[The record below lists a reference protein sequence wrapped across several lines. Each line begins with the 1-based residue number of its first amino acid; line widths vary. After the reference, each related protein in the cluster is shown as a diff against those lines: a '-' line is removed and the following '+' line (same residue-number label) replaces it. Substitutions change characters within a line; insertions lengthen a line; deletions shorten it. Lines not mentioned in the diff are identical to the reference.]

1 VLARLG
7 DDYAR
12 SADIVDSAAEYEALV
27 GLVQPFRRRYPLAE
41 GRGNFGSIDD
51 DPPADPPYTEARLAP
66 LARELPAFPNL
77 LVNGSRTVPPHN
89 LREVAAAVLDGADL
103 PGPDFPT
110 GGEIVSGLRELYET
124 GTGAITVRARS
135 HVEGRTIVVT
145 ELPYGV
151 PKGGDDGIFMQV
163 AELGLREV
171 RDIEDLSARGLMRI
185 EIVVA
190 READPQA
197 VLATLLA
204 RTTLE
209 TTIAADLTAPLREL
223 IEELAATCDPGRL
236 RDVADRFGDDR
247 RTSTEPRP
255 PG

>member
-66 LARELPAFPNL
+66 IARELAAFPNL
-77 LVNGSRTVPPHN
+77 LVNGTRTIPPHN

-110 GGEIVSGLRELYET
+110 GAECVAGIRELYET
-124 GTGAITVRARS
+124 GTGALTVRARS
-135 HVEGRTIVVT
+135 HFEGRTIVVT

-151 PKGGDDGIFMQV
+151 PKGGDDGIFLQI
-163 AELGLREV
+163 ARLGLPEV
-171 RDIEDLSARGLMRI
+171 RDLEDATTREGMRI
-185 EIVVA
+185 EIVPA
-190 READPQA
+190 RDADPQA
-197 VLATLLA
+197 VLDTLLA
-204 RTTLE
+204 GTSLQTTL
-209 TTIAADLTAPLREL
+209 AADLTAPLAEL
-223 IEELAATCDPGRL
+223 LDELAAAYDPDRL

-247 RTSTEPRP
+247 RTSTAPRP